1 MIIATLRLDL
11 NNNNS
16 MSRHYWLNVE
26 VGMPDN
32 DKHVFSPVNERLPWR
47 QLLMFGT
54 QHVLVMAASPIASVF
69 LMATALGFS
78 SELTLQLL
86 SATFMVCGLGSLL
99 QSLGW
104 RGCGAR
110 LPFIM
115 LPGGAPIMLFILIA
129 QQNGVAVASG
139 AVILTGV
146 FYFLVLPIFR
156 RLLRFFPSVVVGTM
170 LLLVSVN
177 LIKLSGELIV
187 GRPDSVN
194 FAAPQHLLLAF
205 STIVITVLCSR
216 LLRGT
221 LGQLSILF
229 GLLGG
234 SLLSVVLGVFDS
246 SQLSLFPL
254 LSLPTVLPFGMPEFD
269 LFASIPLMLFCLVSM
284 VEATGQTVA
293 IREAVDKPLDVN
305 RDVVR
310 TIRGDALASILGGFM
325 GTSLI
330 ITSGENIGVIRATQ
344 VRSRYVT
351 AVSGL
356 LLLLFALLAP
366 LARLI
371 EGVPEAVVGGTSL
384 IVFAIVGT
392 MGIDMLRKVDL
403 RNHGNMYV
411 VSTAMAVGL
420 LPILVP
426 GVYSHFPNGLSGLLG
441 NGVAMGALTAAVM
454 NFLFHCIGHPHASVD
469 DKAKLATKAS
479 L

>member
-1 MIIATLRLDL
+1 
-11 NNNNS
+11 
-16 MSRHYWLNVE
+16 
-26 VGMPDN
+26 MPDN
-32 DKHVFSPVNERLPWR
+32 NKNSLSPVDERLPWR
-47 QLLMFGT
+47 QLLIFGA
-54 QHVLVMAASPIASVF
+54 QHVLVMAASPVASVF

-86 SATFMVCGLGSLL
+86 SATFLVCGLGTLI
-99 QSLGW
+99 QSLGL

-129 QQNGVAVASG
+129 QQNGVATASG

-146 FYFLVLPIFR
+146 FYFAVLPIFR

-187 GRPDSVN
+187 GRPGSAD
-194 FAAPQHLLLAF
+194 FAAPQQLLLAF
-205 STIVITVLCSR
+205 ATILITVLCSR

-221 LGQLSILF
+221 LGQLSILL
-229 GLLGG
+229 GLVGG
-234 SLLSVVLGVFDS
+234 SLLAVALGAFDT
-246 SQLSLFPL
+246 SQLSVWPLF
-254 LSLPTVLPFGMPEFD
+254 SLPALMPFGVPQFD

-293 IREAVDKPLDVN
+293 ISEAVDKPLDIN
-305 RDVVR
+305 RDVTR

-330 ITSGENIGVIRATQ
+330 ITSGENIGVIRATH

-351 AVSGL
+351 AVSGV

-371 EGVPEAVVGGTSL
+371 GGVPEAVVGGTSL

-403 RNHGNMYV
+403 RHHGNMYV
-411 VSTAMAVGL
+411 VSVALAVGL

-426 GVYSHFPNGLSGLLG
+426 GVYSHFPKGLAGLLG
-441 NGVAMGALTAAVM
+441 NGVAMGAVTAALM
-454 NFLFHCIGHPHASVD
+454 NFFFHCVGRQDIAAD
-469 DKAKLATKAS
+469 AKAKLSHSPHTH
-479 L
+479 

>member
-1 MIIATLRLDL
+1 MSDNNKKPVSPLD
-11 NNNNS
+11 
-16 MSRHYWLNVE
+16 E
-26 VGMPDN
+26 
-32 DKHVFSPVNERLPWR
+32 FLPWR
-47 QLLMFGT
+47 QLLLFGG

-78 SELTLQLL
+78 SDLTLQLL
-86 SATFMVCGLGSLL
+86 SATFLVCGLGTLL
-99 QSLGW
+99 QSLGL
-104 RGCGAR
+104 RGCGSR

-129 QQNGVAVASG
+129 QQNGVATASG
-139 AVILTGV
+139 AVILTGF
-146 FYFLVLPIFR
+146 FYFLVLPVFR

-177 LIKLSGELIV
+177 LVKLSGQLIV
-187 GRPDSVN
+187 GEPGTAG
-194 FAAPQHLLLAF
+194 FAAPQQLLLAF
-205 STIVITVLCSR
+205 STIFITVLCSR

-221 LGQLSILF
+221 FGQLSILL
-229 GLLGG
+229 GLIGG
-234 SLLSVVLGVFDS
+234 SLLAVALGAFDS
-246 SQLSLFPL
+246 SRLSLLPL
-254 LSLPTVLPFGMPEFD
+254 LNLPTLMPFGVPQFD

-293 IREAVDKPLDVN
+293 ISEAVDKPLDIN

-330 ITSGENIGVIRATQ
+330 ITSGENIGVIRATG

-371 EGVPEAVVGGTSL
+371 EGVPQAVVGGTSL

-403 RNHGNMYV
+403 RDHGNMYV
-411 VSTAMAVGL
+411 VSVALAVGL

-426 GVYSHFPNGLSGLLG
+426 GVYSHFPDGLAGLLG
-441 NGVAMGALTAAVM
+441 NGVAMGALTAALM
-454 NFLFHCIGHPHASVD
+454 NFVFHCVGRQPASVA
-469 DKAKLATKAS
+469 AKTK
-479 L
+479 LIN

>member
-1 MIIATLRLDL
+1 
-11 NNNNS
+11 
-16 MSRHYWLNVE
+16 
-26 VGMPDN
+26 MPDN
-32 DKHVFSPVNERLPWR
+32 NKKNPVCAVDERLPWR
-47 QLLMFGT
+47 QLLIFGA
-54 QHVLVMAASPIASVF
+54 QHVLVMAASPVASVF

-86 SATFMVCGLGSLL
+86 SATFLVCGLGTLI
-99 QSLGW
+99 QSLGL

-129 QQNGVAVASG
+129 QQNGVATASG

-146 FYFLVLPIFR
+146 FYFVVLPIFR

-187 GRPDSVN
+187 GRPGSAD
-194 FAAPQHLLLAF
+194 FAAPQQLLLAF

-221 LGQLSILF
+221 LGQLSILL
-229 GLLGG
+229 GLVGG
-234 SLLSVVLGVFDS
+234 SLLAVALGDFDS
-246 SQLSLFPL
+246 ARLSWWPL
-254 LSLPTVLPFGMPEFD
+254 LSLPALMPFGVPQFD

-293 IREAVDKPLDVN
+293 ISEAVDKPLDIN
-305 RDVVR
+305 KDVTR

-330 ITSGENIGVIRATQ
+330 ITSGENIGVIRATH

-351 AVSGL
+351 AVSGVL
-356 LLLLFALLAP
+356 LLMFALLAP

-371 EGVPEAVVGGTSL
+371 GGVPEAVIGGTSL

-403 RNHGNMYV
+403 RHHGNMYV
-411 VSTAMAVGL
+411 VAVALAVGL

-426 GVYSHFPNGLSGLLG
+426 GVYSHFPNAVAGFLG
-441 NGVAMGALTAAVM
+441 NGVAMGAVTAAFM
-454 NFLFHCIGHPHASVD
+454 NFFFHCVGRQAIAAD
-469 DKAKLATKAS
+469 AKAKLSHSPHTH
-479 L
+479 

>member
-1 MIIATLRLDL
+1 
-11 NNNNS
+11 
-16 MSRHYWLNVE
+16 
-26 VGMPDN
+26 MPDN
-32 DKHVFSPVNERLPWR
+32 KKNPVSPVDERLPWR
-47 QLLMFGT
+47 QLLIFGA
-54 QHVLVMAASPIASVF
+54 QHVLVMAASPVASVF

-86 SATFMVCGLGSLL
+86 SATFLVCGLGTLI
-99 QSLGW
+99 QSLGL

-129 QQNGVAVASG
+129 QQNGAATASG

-146 FYFLVLPIFR
+146 FYFVVLPIFR
-156 RLLRFFPSVVVGTM
+156 RLLRFFPQVVVGTM

-187 GRPDSVN
+187 GRPGSAD
-194 FAAPQHLLLAF
+194 FAAPQQLLLAF
-205 STIVITVLCSR
+205 STILITVLCSR
-216 LLRGT
+216 FLRGT
-221 LGQLSILF
+221 LGQLSILL
-229 GLLGG
+229 GLVGG
-234 SLLSVVLGVFDS
+234 SLLAVALGAFDS
-246 SQLSLFPL
+246 AQLSGWPL
-254 LSLPTVLPFGMPEFD
+254 LSLPALMPFGVPRFD

-293 IREAVDKPLDVN
+293 ISEAVDKPLDIN
-305 RDVVR
+305 RDVTR

-330 ITSGENIGVIRATQ
+330 ITSGENIGVIRATH

-351 AVSGL
+351 AVSGV

-371 EGVPEAVVGGTSL
+371 GGVPEAVVGGTSL

-403 RNHGNMYV
+403 RQHGNMYV
-411 VSTAMAVGL
+411 VSVALAVGL

-426 GVYSHFPNGLSGLLG
+426 GVYSHFPNGLAGLLG
-441 NGVAMGALTAAVM
+441 NGVAMGAVTAAVM
-454 NFLFHCIGHPHASVD
+454 NFFFHCMGRQDNTTADLPHSTHAH
-469 DKAKLATKAS
+469 
-479 L
+479 

>member
-1 MIIATLRLDL
+1 
-11 NNNNS
+11 
-16 MSRHYWLNVE
+16 
-26 VGMPDN
+26 MPDN
-32 DKHVFSPVNERLPWR
+32 KKNPVSPVDERLPWR
-47 QLLMFGT
+47 QLLIFGA
-54 QHVLVMAASPIASVF
+54 QHVLVMAASPVASVF

-86 SATFMVCGLGSLL
+86 SATFLVCGLGTLI
-99 QSLGW
+99 QSLGL

-129 QQNGVAVASG
+129 QQNGVATASG

-146 FYFLVLPIFR
+146 FYFVVLPIFR

-187 GRPDSVN
+187 GRPGSAD
-194 FAAPQHLLLAF
+194 FAAPQQLLLAF

-221 LGQLSILF
+221 LGQLSILL
-229 GLLGG
+229 GLVGG
-234 SLLSVVLGVFDS
+234 SLLAVALGAFDS
-246 SQLSLFPL
+246 AQLSWWPL
-254 LSLPTVLPFGMPEFD
+254 LSLPALMPFGVPQFD

-293 IREAVDKPLDVN
+293 ISEAVDKPLDIN
-305 RDVVR
+305 RDVTR

-330 ITSGENIGVIRATQ
+330 ITSGENIGVIRATH

-351 AVSGL
+351 AVSGV

-371 EGVPEAVVGGTSL
+371 GGVPEAVVGGTSL

-403 RNHGNMYV
+403 RHHGNMYV
-411 VSTAMAVGL
+411 VSVALAVGL

-426 GVYSHFPNGLSGLLG
+426 GVYSHFPNGLAGLLG
-441 NGVAMGALTAAVM
+441 NGVAMGAVTAAVM
-454 NFLFHCIGHPHASVD
+454 NFFFHCVGRQENAAD
-469 DKAKLATKAS
+469 AKVKLTHS
-479 L
+479 PRTH

>member
-1 MIIATLRLDL
+1 
-11 NNNNS
+11 
-16 MSRHYWLNVE
+16 
-26 VGMPDN
+26 MPDN
-32 DKHVFSPVNERLPWR
+32 KKNPVSPVDERLPWR
-47 QLLMFGT
+47 QLLIFGA
-54 QHVLVMAASPIASVF
+54 QHVLVMAASPVASVF

-86 SATFMVCGLGSLL
+86 SATFLICGLGTLI
-99 QSLGW
+99 QSLGL

-129 QQNGVAVASG
+129 QQNGVATASG

-146 FYFLVLPIFR
+146 FYFVVLPIFR

-187 GRPDSVN
+187 GRPGSAD
-194 FAAPQHLLLAF
+194 FAAPQQLLLAF

-221 LGQLSILF
+221 LGQLSILL
-229 GLLGG
+229 GLVGG
-234 SLLSVVLGVFDS
+234 SLLAVALGAFDS
-246 SQLSLFPL
+246 SQLSWWPL
-254 LSLPTVLPFGMPEFD
+254 LSLPTLMPFGVPQFD

-293 IREAVDKPLDVN
+293 ISEAVDKPLDIT
-305 RDVVR
+305 RDVTR

-330 ITSGENIGVIRATQ
+330 ITSGENIGVIRATH

-351 AVSGL
+351 AVSGV

-371 EGVPEAVVGGTSL
+371 SGVPEAVVGGTSL

-403 RNHGNMYV
+403 RQHGNMYV
-411 VSTAMAVGL
+411 VSVALAVGL

-426 GVYSHFPNGLSGLLG
+426 GVYSHFPKGLAGLLG
-441 NGVAMGALTAAVM
+441 NGVAMGAVTAAVM
-454 NFLFHCIGHPHASVD
+454 NFFFHCVGRQANAADAKANLSHSPH
-469 DKAKLATKAS
+469 TH
-479 L
+479 

>member
-1 MIIATLRLDL
+1 
-11 NNNNS
+11 
-16 MSRHYWLNVE
+16 
-26 VGMPDN
+26 MPDN
-32 DKHVFSPVNERLPWR
+32 KKNPVSPVDERLPWR
-47 QLLMFGT
+47 QLLIFGA
-54 QHVLVMAASPIASVF
+54 QHVLVMAASPVASVF

-86 SATFMVCGLGSLL
+86 SATFLVCGLGTLI
-99 QSLGW
+99 QSLGL

-115 LPGGAPIMLFILIA
+115 LPGGAPIMLFSLIA
-129 QQNGVAVASG
+129 QQNGVATASG

-146 FYFLVLPIFR
+146 FYFVVLPIFR

-187 GRPDSVN
+187 GRPGSAD
-194 FAAPQHLLLAF
+194 FAAPQQLLLAF

-221 LGQLSILF
+221 LGQLSILL
-229 GLLGG
+229 GLVGG
-234 SLLSVVLGVFDS
+234 SLLAVALGAFDS
-246 SQLSLFPL
+246 SQLSWWPL
-254 LSLPTVLPFGMPEFD
+254 LSLPALMPFGVPEFD

-293 IREAVDKPLDVN
+293 ISEAVDKPLDIN
-305 RDVVR
+305 KDVTR

-330 ITSGENIGVIRATQ
+330 ITSGENIGVIRATH

-351 AVSGL
+351 AVSGV

-371 EGVPEAVVGGTSL
+371 GGVPEAVVGGTSL

-403 RNHGNMYV
+403 RHHGNMYV
-411 VSTAMAVGL
+411 VSVALAVGL

-426 GVYSHFPNGLSGLLG
+426 GVYSHFPNGLAGLLG
-441 NGVAMGALTAAVM
+441 NGVAMGAVTAAVM
-454 NFLFHCIGHPHASVD
+454 NFLFHCVGRQDNGADAKADLTHSPH
-469 DKAKLATKAS
+469 TH
-479 L
+479 

>member
-1 MIIATLRLDL
+1 
-11 NNNNS
+11 
-16 MSRHYWLNVE
+16 MS
-26 VGMPDN
+26 DN
-32 DKHVFSPVNERLPWR
+32 HRKPVSPVDERLPWR
-47 QLLMFGT
+47 HLLMFGT

-86 SATFMVCGLGSLL
+86 SATFLVCGLGTLV
-99 QSLGW
+99 QSLGLG
-104 RGCGAR
+104 GCGAR

-129 QQNGVAVASG
+129 QQNGVATASG
-139 AVILTGV
+139 AVILTGA
-146 FYFLVLPIFR
+146 FYFFVLPVFR
-156 RLLRFFPSVVVGTM
+156 RLLRFFPSIVVGTM

-177 LIKLSGELIV
+177 LVKLSGQLIV
-187 GRPDSVN
+187 GQPGSAT
-194 FAAPQHLLLAF
+194 FAAPQQLLLAF
-205 STIVITVLCSR
+205 STIAITVLCSR

-221 LGQLSILF
+221 LGQLSILL
-229 GLLGG
+229 GLFGG
-234 SLLSVVLGVFDS
+234 SALALALGAFDRS
-246 SQLSLFPL
+246 GLSLFPL
-254 LSLPTVLPFGMPEFD
+254 LSLPTLMPFGVPRFD

-293 IREAVDKPLDVN
+293 ISEAVESTQDVN

-310 TIRGDALASILGGFM
+310 TIRGDALVSILGGFM

-351 AVSGL
+351 AVCGVL
-356 LLLLFALLAP
+356 LILFALLAP

-371 EGVPEAVVGGTSL
+371 GGVPEAVVGGTSL
-384 IVFAIVGT
+384 VVFAIVGT

-403 RNHGNMYV
+403 RDHANMYV
-411 VSTAMAVGL
+411 VSIALAVGL

-426 GVYSHFPNGLSGLLG
+426 GVYSHFPPGVAGLLG

-454 NFLFHCIGHPHASVD
+454 NFLFHCVGRQRTSVD
-469 DKAKLATKAS
+469 PKAKLTH
-479 L
+479 

>member
-1 MIIATLRLDL
+1 MMENT
-11 NNNNS
+11 S
-16 MSRHYWLNVE
+16 KPVT
-26 VGMPDN
+26 
-32 DKHVFSPVNERLPWR
+32 PVNEHLPWR
-47 QLLMFGT
+47 QLLIFGA
-54 QHVLVMAASPIASVF
+54 QHVLVMAASPIAAVF

-78 SELTLQLL
+78 SDLTLRLL
-86 SATFMVCGLGSLL
+86 SATFLVCGLGTLV
-99 QSLGW
+99 QSLGL

-129 QQNGVAVASG
+129 QQNGPATASG

-146 FYFLVLPIFR
+146 FYFLVLPLFR

-170 LLLVSVN
+170 LLLVAVN
-177 LIKLSGELIV
+177 LVKLSGSLIV
-187 GRPDSVN
+187 GQPGSEG
-194 FAAPQHLLLAF
+194 FAEPQQLLLAF
-205 STIVITVLCSR
+205 ATIGFTVLCSR
-216 LLRGT
+216 LLKGT
-221 LGQLSILF
+221 LGQLSILL
-229 GLLGG
+229 GLVGG
-234 SLLSVVLGVFDS
+234 SLLAVALGAFDTS
-246 SQLSLFPL
+246 RLTLFPL
-254 LSLPTVLPFGMPEFD
+254 ISLPAVFPFGMPRFD
-269 LFASIPLMLFCLVSM
+269 LLASLPLMLFCLVSM

-293 IREAVDKPLDVN
+293 ISEAVDKPLDKD

-310 TIRGDALASILGGFM
+310 TIRGDALASLLGGCM

-330 ITSGENIGVIRATQ
+330 ITSGENIGVIRATG

-356 LLLLFALLAP
+356 LLLGFALLAP

-384 IVFAIVGT
+384 VVFAIVGT

-403 RNHGNMYV
+403 RDHGNMYV
-411 VSTAMAVGL
+411 VSVALAVGL

-426 GVYSHFPNGLSGLLG
+426 GVYSHFPAGLASLLG

-454 NFLFHCIGHPHASVD
+454 NFLFHCVGQRPAVPAAEPSR
-469 DKAKLATKAS
+469 ANP
-479 L
+479 

>member
-1 MIIATLRLDL
+1 
-11 NNNNS
+11 
-16 MSRHYWLNVE
+16 
-26 VGMPDN
+26 
-32 DKHVFSPVNERLPWR
+32 
-47 QLLMFGT
+47 
-54 QHVLVMAASPIASVF
+54 
-69 LMATALGFS
+69 MATALGFS
-78 SELTLQLL
+78 SDLTLQLL
-86 SATFMVCGLGSLL
+86 SATFLVCGLGTLL
-99 QSLGW
+99 QSLGL
-104 RGCGAR
+104 RGCGSR

-129 QQNGVAVASG
+129 QQNGVATASG
-139 AVILTGV
+139 AVILTGF
-146 FYFLVLPIFR
+146 FYFLVLPVFR

-177 LIKLSGELIV
+177 LVKLSGQLIV
-187 GRPDSVN
+187 GEPGTAG
-194 FAAPQHLLLAF
+194 FAAPQQLLLAF
-205 STIVITVLCSR
+205 STIFITVLCSR

-221 LGQLSILF
+221 FGQLSILL
-229 GLLGG
+229 GLIGG
-234 SLLSVVLGVFDS
+234 SLLAVALGAFDS
-246 SQLSLFPL
+246 SRLSLLPL
-254 LSLPTVLPFGMPEFD
+254 LNLPTLMPFGVPQFD

-293 IREAVDKPLDVN
+293 ISEAVDKPLDIN

-330 ITSGENIGVIRATQ
+330 ITSGENIGVIRATG

-371 EGVPEAVVGGTSL
+371 EGVPQAVVGGTSL

-403 RNHGNMYV
+403 RDHGNMYV
-411 VSTAMAVGL
+411 VSVALAVGL

-426 GVYSHFPNGLSGLLG
+426 GVYSHFPDGLAGLLG
-441 NGVAMGALTAAVM
+441 NGVAMGALTAALM
-454 NFLFHCIGHPHASVD
+454 NFVFHCVGRQPASVA
-469 DKAKLATKAS
+469 AKTK
-479 L
+479 LIN

>member
-1 MIIATLRLDL
+1 
-11 NNNNS
+11 
-16 MSRHYWLNVE
+16 
-26 VGMPDN
+26 MPDHN
-32 DKHVFSPVNERLPWR
+32 KNSLSPVDERLPWR
-47 QLLMFGT
+47 QLLIFGA
-54 QHVLVMAASPIASVF
+54 QHVLVMAASPVTSVF

-86 SATFMVCGLGSLL
+86 SATFLVCGLGTLI
-99 QSLGW
+99 QSLGL

-129 QQNGVAVASG
+129 QQNGVATASG
-139 AVILTGV
+139 AVILTGF
-146 FYFLVLPIFR
+146 FYFAVLPIFR

-187 GRPDSVN
+187 GRPGSAD
-194 FAAPQHLLLAF
+194 FAAPQQLLLAF
-205 STIVITVLCSR
+205 ATILITVLCSR

-221 LGQLSILF
+221 LGQLSILL
-229 GLLGG
+229 GLVGG
-234 SLLSVVLGVFDS
+234 SLLAVALGAFDTSRLSVWP
-246 SQLSLFPL
+246 LF
-254 LSLPTVLPFGMPEFD
+254 SLPALMPFGVPQFD

-293 IREAVDKPLDVN
+293 ISEAVDKPLDIN
-305 RDVVR
+305 RDVTR

-330 ITSGENIGVIRATQ
+330 ITSGENIGVIRATH

-351 AVSGL
+351 AVSGV

-371 EGVPEAVVGGTSL
+371 GGVPEAVVGGTSL

-403 RNHGNMYV
+403 RHHGNMYV
-411 VSTAMAVGL
+411 VSVALAVGL

-426 GVYSHFPNGLSGLLG
+426 GVYSHFPKGLAGLLG
-441 NGVAMGALTAAVM
+441 NGVAMGAVTAALM
-454 NFLFHCIGHPHASVD
+454 NFFFHCVGRQDIAAD
-469 DKAKLATKAS
+469 AKAKLSHSPHTH
-479 L
+479 

>member
-1 MIIATLRLDL
+1 MPNHENT
-11 NNNNS
+11 
-16 MSRHYWLNVE
+16 V
-26 VGMPDN
+26 VG
-32 DKHVFSPVNERLPWR
+32 PVDERLPWR
-47 QLLMFGT
+47 QLLMFGA

-69 LMATALGFS
+69 LMATALGFG

-86 SATFMVCGLGSLL
+86 SATFLVCGLGTLV
-99 QSLGW
+99 QSLGL

-129 QQNGVAVASG
+129 QQNGVATASG
-139 AVILTGV
+139 AVILTGA

-170 LLLVSVN
+170 LLLVAVN
-177 LIKLSGELIV
+177 LVKLSGQLIV
-187 GRPDSVN
+187 GQPGSSQ
-194 FAAPQHLLLAF
+194 FAAPEQLLLAF
-205 STIVITVLCSR
+205 ATIAITVVCAR
-216 LLRGT
+216 LLRGM
-221 LGQLSILF
+221 LAQLSILL

-234 SLLSVVLGVFDS
+234 SLLAVTLGAFD
-246 SQLSLFPL
+246 QPAGGAYPLF
-254 LSLPTVLPFGMPEFD
+254 SLPAFMPFGVPHFD

-293 IREAVDKPLDVN
+293 ISEAVDKPLDID

-310 TIRGDALASILGGFM
+310 TIRGDALTSILGGFM

-351 AVSGL
+351 AVSGV
-356 LLLLFALLAP
+356 LLLLFAVLAP

-392 MGIDMLRKVDL
+392 MGIDMLRKVDM
-403 RNHGNMYV
+403 RSHGNLYV
-411 VSTAMAVGL
+411 VSVALAVGL

-426 GVYSHFPNGLSGLLG
+426 GVYSQFPQGLAGLLG

-454 NFLFHCIGHPHASVD
+454 NFIFHCTGRHCAPAKA
-469 DKAKLATKAS
+469 KAKLINP
-479 L
+479 

>member
-1 MIIATLRLDL
+1 
-11 NNNNS
+11 
-16 MSRHYWLNVE
+16 
-26 VGMPDN
+26 MPNRVDTPLC
-32 DKHVFSPVNERLPWR
+32 PVDERLPWR
-47 QLLMFGT
+47 QLLMFGA

-78 SELTLQLL
+78 SALTLQLL
-86 SATFMVCGLGSLL
+86 SATFLVCGLGTLV
-99 QSLGW
+99 QSLGL

-129 QQNGVAVASG
+129 QQNGVATASG
-139 AVILTGV
+139 AVILTGA
-146 FYFLVLPIFR
+146 FYFLVLPLFR

-170 LLLVSVN
+170 LLLVAVN
-177 LIKLSGELIV
+177 LVKLSGQLIV
-187 GRPDSVN
+187 GQPGSSH
-194 FAAPQHLLLAF
+194 FAAPEQLLLAF
-205 STIVITVLCSR
+205 ATIAITVACAR
-216 LLRGT
+216 LLRGM
-221 LGQLSILF
+221 LAQLSILL

-234 SLLSVVLGVFDS
+234 SVLAVALGAFDYS
-246 SQLSLFPL
+246 GGGDAPLF
-254 LSLPTVLPFGMPEFD
+254 SLPAFMPFGVPHFD

-293 IREAVDKPLDVN
+293 ISEAVDKPLDVD

-310 TIRGDALASILGGFM
+310 TIRGDALTSILGGFM

-351 AVSGL
+351 AVSGV
-356 LLLLFALLAP
+356 LLLLFAVLAP

-392 MGIDMLRKVDL
+392 MGIDMLRKVDM
-403 RNHGNMYV
+403 RSHGNLYV
-411 VSTAMAVGL
+411 VSVALAVGL

-426 GVYSHFPNGLSGLLG
+426 GVYSQFPSGVAGLLG

-454 NFLFHCIGHPHASVD
+454 NFLFHCTGAKASSAD
-469 DKAKLATKAS
+469 AKAKL
-479 L
+479 LNP

>member
-1 MIIATLRLDL
+1 
-11 NNNNS
+11 
-16 MSRHYWLNVE
+16 
-26 VGMPDN
+26 MPDN
-32 DKHVFSPVNERLPWR
+32 NKKNPVPAVDERLPWR
-47 QLLMFGT
+47 QLLIFGA
-54 QHVLVMAASPIASVF
+54 QHVLVMAASPVASVF

-86 SATFMVCGLGSLL
+86 SATFLVCGLGTLI
-99 QSLGW
+99 QSLGL

-129 QQNGVAVASG
+129 QQNGVATASG

-146 FYFLVLPIFR
+146 FYFVVLPIFR

-170 LLLVSVN
+170 LLLVSIN

-187 GRPDSVN
+187 GRPGSAD
-194 FAAPQHLLLAF
+194 FAAPQQLLLAF

-221 LGQLSILF
+221 LGQLSILL
-229 GLLGG
+229 GLVGG
-234 SLLSVVLGVFDS
+234 SLLAVALGDFDS
-246 SQLSLFPL
+246 ARLSWWPL
-254 LSLPTVLPFGMPEFD
+254 LSLPALMPFGVPQFD

-293 IREAVDKPLDVN
+293 ISEAVDKPLDIN
-305 RDVVR
+305 KDVTR

-330 ITSGENIGVIRATQ
+330 ITSGENIGVIRATH

-351 AVSGL
+351 AVSGVL
-356 LLLLFALLAP
+356 LLMFALLAP

-371 EGVPEAVVGGTSL
+371 GGVPEAVVGGTSL

-403 RNHGNMYV
+403 RHHGNMYV
-411 VSTAMAVGL
+411 VAVALAVGL

-426 GVYSHFPNGLSGLLG
+426 GVYSHFPNAVAGLLG
-441 NGVAMGALTAAVM
+441 NGVAMGAVTAAVM
-454 NFLFHCIGHPHASVD
+454 NFFFHCVGRQDIEAD
-469 DKAKLATKAS
+469 AKAKLSHSPHTH
-479 L
+479 